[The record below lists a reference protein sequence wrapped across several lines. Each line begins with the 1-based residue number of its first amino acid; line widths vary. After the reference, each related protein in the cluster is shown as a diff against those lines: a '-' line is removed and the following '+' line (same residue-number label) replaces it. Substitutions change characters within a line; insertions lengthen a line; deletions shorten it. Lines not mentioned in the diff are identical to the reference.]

1 MFTVYALILIAQ
13 PEETAR
19 YLDLP
24 DLRHG
29 VKANL
34 LSFVK
39 GMNAEGVSW
48 GVFLEG
54 GLAYANKF

>member
-1 MFTVYALILIAQ
+1 MFTVNALILIAQ

-19 YLDLP
+19 CLDLP

-39 GMNAEGVSW
+39 GMNAEG
-48 GVFLEG
+48 
-54 GLAYANKF
+54 GLAYANNF

>member
-1 MFTVYALILIAQ
+1 MFNVYALILKAQ

-34 LSFVK
+34 LSIVM
-39 GMNAEGVSW
+39 GINAE
-48 GVFLEG
+48 E
-54 GLAYANKF
+54 GLAYVKKF

>member
-1 MFTVYALILIAQ
+1 MNQALDLDVYGVCVDSIAQ

-39 GMNAEGVSW
+39 GMNAEG
-48 GVFLEG
+48 G
-54 GLAYANKF
+54 